1 MKEGIGSAV
10 IVALIIVYCL
20 WVIRGRI
27 RRIRAGKYCGCGCSH
42 CVGQCGKPDGAGQR
56 GKPESTGAPDEVG
69 AKGDGEAL

>member
-27 RRIRAGKYCGCGCSH
+27 RRIKAGKYCGCGCSH
-42 CVGQCGKPDGAGQR
+42 CAGQCAGPKKA
-56 GKPESTGAPDEVG
+56 GTPEEVG
-69 AKGDGEAL
+69 AKEDGETL